1 MARATHPRNH
11 RESTMGSSAEE
22 LAPRRALQHR
32 RSCSSTATTAMA
44 MLTHAPTPAVLAQVP
59 FPLYLQISSHHP
71 SASSSRPRRR
81 SADCSSSSRT
91 PAGSSSST
99 AQQRRCGCHSRAPV
113 HGPSAHLPVQRG
125 R

>member
-1 MARATHPRNH
+1 
-11 RESTMGSSAEE
+11 MGSSAEE

-32 RSCSSTATTAMA
+32 RSCRSMATAAMA

-59 FPLYLQISSHHP
+59 FPLYLQIPSHHP